1 MLQSLKQPSVAADG
15 QKKEDWAGGQMSAN
29 PAPMSAVLRSLGT
42 RAALGRRRAESH

>member
-15 QKKEDWAGGQMSAN
+15 QKEDWAGGQMSAN